1 MVVGFRFFILMLFST
16 VAVAQGSVSS
26 ELKGI
31 VNGDGFNVDGI
42 YVINLTTERAVV
54 TDEEGYFAVKGM
66 AGDTL
71 LFSSVQYKS
80 RRIVIMAEDFTK
92 GLFFVKM
99 TPIMN
104 QLNEV
109 VIRRY
114 NNINAVAL
122 GIIPENQRSYTAA
135 ERKLQTATGLNP
147 TASMGGMTG
156 GSVSAD
162 PLINFL
168 SGRTAMLKKELKVE
182 KKEFFMKELE
192 LMFSKSHFVDK
203 LKIPS
208 DYVKGFEYYAVEN
221 DKFTIILESNNKVTT
236 EFLLGELA
244 IKYLE
249 ILAREKQ

>member
-1 MVVGFRFFILMLFST
+1 MVRLRFLFLLVFT
-16 VAVAQGSVSS
+16 TAAVAHGSVSP
-26 ELKGI
+26 ELKGM

-42 YVINLTTERAVV
+42 YIINLATEKAAI
-54 TDEEGYFAVKGM
+54 TDGEGYFVIPGL

-80 RRIVIMAEDFTK
+80 RRIVLMEEDFAK

-114 NNINAVAL
+114 DNINAVSL
-122 GIIPENQRSYTAA
+122 GIIPENQISYTPA
-135 ERKLQTATGLNP
+135 ERKYA
-147 TASMGGMTG
+147 TASSGKMNPMGF
-156 GSVSAD
+156 D

-168 SGRTAMLKKELKVE
+168 SGRTAMLKKEMKVE
-182 KKEFFMKELE
+182 KKEFFIKELE
-192 LMFSKSHFVDK
+192 SMFDRSHFVDK
-203 LKIPS
+203 LKIPA
-208 DYVKGFEYYAVEN
+208 DYVKGFEYYAVDN
-221 DKFTIILESNNKVTT
+221 DRFTVILESKNKVIT

-244 IKYLE
+244 VKYNE
-249 ILAREKQ
+249 IIACENE

>member
-1 MVVGFRFFILMLFST
+1 MVRLRFLFLLVFT
-16 VAVAQGSVSS
+16 TAAVAQGSVSP
-26 ELKGI
+26 ELKGM

-42 YVINLTTERAVV
+42 YIINLATEKAAI
-54 TDEEGYFAVKGM
+54 TDGEGYFVIPGL

-80 RRIVIMAEDFTK
+80 RRIVLMEEDFAK

-114 NNINAVAL
+114 DNINAVSL
-122 GIIPENQRSYTAA
+122 GIIPENQISYTPA
-135 ERKLQTATGLNP
+135 ERKYA
-147 TASMGGMTG
+147 TASSGKMNPMGF
-156 GSVSAD
+156 D

-168 SGRTAMLKKELKVE
+168 SGRTAMLKKEMKVE
-182 KKEFFMKELE
+182 KKEFFIKELE
-192 LMFSKSHFVDK
+192 SMFDRSHFVDK
-203 LKIPS
+203 LKIPA
-208 DYVKGFEYYAVEN
+208 DYVKGFEYYAVDN
-221 DKFTIILESNNKVTT
+221 DRFTVILESKNKVIT

-244 IKYLE
+244 VKYNE
-249 ILAREKQ
+249 IIACENE